1 MVDERCCGTGT
12 CIINAEGLCWCGQKW
27 NGNAMCFPESEPRH
41 ESAVAHASVSPT
53 TTRAPQPSS
62 PHQPPEG

>member
-1 MVDERCCGTGT
+1 
-12 CIINAEGLCWCGQKW
+12 LCWCGQKW

-62 PHQPPEG
+62 PHQPPED